1 MGEWE
6 AEQQETSGFLPSSP
20 SKQPSI
26 SFKGQALL
34 VSDLDWGSNVTVEK
48 GFSQNQEKVGW
59 DLGDRRPEHDPAK
72 LRKQRAL
79 CTSGFQSNAAQTS
92 VPRGVGGCHTK
103 LTPSILC

>member
-6 AEQQETSGFLPSSP
+6 AGQQETSDFPPSSP

-26 SFKGQALL
+26 SLKGQALL

-59 DLGDRRPEHDPAK
+59 DLGDRRPEHDPAE
-72 LRKQRAL
+72 LRKQRPL
-79 CTSGFQSNAAQTS
+79 YTSGFQSNAAQSS
-92 VPRGVGGCHTK
+92 VPRGVGRCHTK
-103 LTPSILC
+103 LPPSVLC